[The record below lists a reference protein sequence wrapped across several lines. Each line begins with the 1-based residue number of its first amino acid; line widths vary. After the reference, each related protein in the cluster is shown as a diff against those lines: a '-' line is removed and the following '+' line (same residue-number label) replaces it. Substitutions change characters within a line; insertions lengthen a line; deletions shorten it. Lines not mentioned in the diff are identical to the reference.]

1 MNRWKLFTTP
11 ELEEIVA
18 SMEDSDRY
26 IDESLK
32 RSILLGVHNELI
44 ERGLK
49 QYAY

>member
-1 MNRWKLFTTP
+1 MNRWKLFTTE
-11 ELEEIVA
+11 ELEEMVS

-32 RSILLGVHNELI
+32 RSVLLGMHNELI
-44 ERGLK
+44 ARGLK